1 MAVMNR
7 HFCYSQSKLEAKLAY
22 EILNKATVFEGKVFA
37 VDRVEIMLPDERQRK
52 YDLVTIQ
59 NAVTI
64 LPLDADNNVLFVRQF
79 RVGSNSQMLELPAGK
94 IETGEE
100 ALATAEREIREET
113 GMAAGKMTPLGS
125 FYMSPGYSTEYMWTF
140 LATEL
145 YAAPLQPDADE
156 FLNVVKIPLAQV
168 RSMIAQGEIT
178 DGKTLAVFM
187 QAFHLF
193 EG

>member
-1 MAVMNR
+1 
-7 HFCYSQSKLEAKLAY
+7 LAY
-22 EILNKATVFEGKVFA
+22 EILNKATVFEGKVFS
-37 VDRVEIMLPDERQRK
+37 VDRVEITLPDERQRK

-94 IETGEE
+94 IEAGEE

-125 FYMSPGYSTEYMWTF
+125 FFYVAG
-140 LATEL
+140 
-145 YAAPLQPDADE
+145 
-156 FLNVVKIPLAQV
+156 I
-168 RSMIAQGEIT
+168 
-178 DGKTLAVFM
+178 
-187 QAFHLF
+187 FHRIYVDLS
-193 EG
+193 GH